1 MQLKDIGICIGIFGR
16 TFSLDVE
23 VLPRR
28 KVLLKFEIVARRIVV
43 GKLSLVCL
51 FPKKVV
57 SVR

>member
-1 MQLKDIGICIGIFGR
+1 MQKKDIGMYIDIFGR
-16 TFSLDVE
+16 TFSLDVA

-28 KVLLKFEIVARRIVV
+28 KLLLKFEIVARRIVV